1 MRILTFI
8 LGAYLVLAN
17 TTATN
22 ASPLIFKATREVTS
36 TDLVELGS
44 FDASKYRQVRIAVK
58 VRNRVSIL
66 SKGNALSE
74 LEFAKLELNAA
85 EVAFKRVK
93 ALLESGSASRA
104 ELEAPEERVRLAQ
117 ERVRKAQAAYD
128 NAIENVYPTV
138 SIYAV
143 EGTEELLI
151 ASFDGNTLTHSLVI
165 ESPPAKISIKVFGK
179 GTYKVFAWA
188 SL

>member
-66 SKGNALSE
+66 SKGNAISE
-74 LEFAKLELNAA
+74 LKFAKLELNAA
-85 EVAFKRVK
+85 EVTFKI
-93 ALLESGSASRA
+93 LLESGSASRA

-117 ERVRKAQAAYD
+117 ERVRNAQAAYD

-179 GTYKVFAWA
+179 GTYRVFAWA